1 MSDKENKSSKNNIK
15 NRSQNLKS
23 DGLFK
28 FIFGTKIAAQEFLE
42 EYLPP
47 AFKQLVDLN
56 RIEVDKES
64 FVEED
69 LQRRLSDVVY
79 KVKLKK
85 IKTLKFTQEN
95 HHIALNLNY

>member
-1 MSDKENKSSKNNIK
+1 MSDKENKSSKNNVK
-15 NRSQNLKS
+15 TQNQNLKS

-28 FIFGTKIAAQEFLE
+28 SVFGTKIAAQEFLE

-47 AFKQLVDLN
+47 AFKQLVDLKQ
-56 RIEVDKES
+56 IEIDKES

-79 KVKLKK
+79 KVKLRDDKNLPQTND
-85 IKTLKFTQEN
+85 KTKSG
-95 HHIALNLNY
+95 